1 MERIKHGN
9 VLMTIEDENKQEALE
24 CETFR
29 KYWIWNLCNKGYSR
43 LI

>member
-9 VLMTIEDENKQEALE
+9 VLMTIEDENKQEAVE
-24 CETFR
+24 CETLR
-29 KYWIWNLCNKGYSR
+29 KYWTWNLCNKGYGR

>member
-9 VLMTIEDENKQEALE
+9 VLMTIEDENKQEVLE